1 MPLSQ
6 VLPAV
11 NEEAQF
17 GEKLREFWTT
27 DWSDWAAWLY
37 AMLDVTYRNIPQ
49 AFAGSAS
56 SHASAEVILQD
67 GFLTAQNGNNLR
79 WIIMK
84 YPKDWASHAQCLQM
98 FAGLVKSCYR
108 CCQVLEKS
116 VASEH
121 LGAPV
126 LVMSRPV
133 QKMGMPGID
142 IAFHECPVCCYF
154 AAA

>member
-67 GFLTAQNGNNLR
+67 GFLTAQNGNNLAVDHHEVS
-79 WIIMK
+79 K
-84 YPKDWASHAQCLQM
+84 GLGQSCSV

-133 QKMGMPGID
+133 
-142 IAFHECPVCCYF
+142 
-154 AAA
+154 